1 MDRFCFQHLVPRLVK
16 TALIPSSRP
25 ALRTWLGSWMWI
37 GFASSAAAR
46 AQTLSQDLGH
56 SWIGVLIVLLLLL
69 QTLLII
75 GLQRSRLN
83 NKRARH
89 SLRLAQIQLEE
100 RIDERTQSLHK
111 INNLLVDEVARHEAT
126 GFLLRETKEYLQSM
140 INSMPSIIIGVDA
153 RGQITHW
160 NAAAENSF
168 EIFSTDALNQ
178 NITNVLPRFPINT
191 QKIQKIIRD
200 GEPRSLEHVETNNDG
215 ANQYF
220 EITIYPLISIAKPG
234 AVIRVDDVTLR
245 LTIENM
251 MIQNEKMYSLG
262 EVAAGIAHEIN
273 NPIGAILQNL
283 QNINRRLDAGF
294 FANQQLAETL
304 HLDLNQLEQYLQQ
317 REIYQ
322 LLDSMRDAGERC
334 AGIVT
339 NMLAFTRSG
348 ARGNTWVDIN
358 KLIEQTLSLNRNL
371 YNTRNEINLPQ
382 VHCELATGLPA
393 IRGSGPELQQVLL
406 NLLRNATQALSK
418 APAPPSPS
426 IWIKTYTQQANLV
439 IEIQD
444 NGPGMT
450 DNIRRHIFEPF
461 FTTKSV
467 GSGTGLGLSIA
478 YFIVTERHQGN
489 IEVKSSPGTG
499 TTFSIRL
506 PLTNASERLE
516 L

>member
-1 MDRFCFQHLVPRLVK
+1 METLQTPPLRPSPQVR
-16 TALIPSSRP
+16 TQSALAMLCSPIWLLTIAPCQAQLAQEQIPP
-25 ALRTWLGSWMWI
+25 PEI
-37 GFASSAAAR
+37 N
-46 AQTLSQDLGH
+46 H
-56 SWIGVLIVLLLLL
+56 SWIGIAIIFLLVL
-69 QTLLII
+69 QSLLII

-83 NKRARH
+83 NKRARL
-89 SLRLAQIQLEE
+89 SLRQEQIQLEE
-100 RIDERTQSLHK
+100 RINERTQSLHK

-126 GFLLRETKEYLQSM
+126 GFLLRETKEYLQSI

-160 NAAAENSF
+160 NAAAENNF

-178 NITNVLPRFPINT
+178 NITQVLPRFPIST
-191 QKIQKIIRD
+191 PKIQQIIRD
-200 GEPRSLEHVETNNDG
+200 GEPRSLEHMETNSEG

-220 EITIYPLISIAKPG
+220 DITIYPLISIAKPG
-234 AVIRVDDVTLR
+234 AVIRIDDVTLR

-283 QNINRRLDAGF
+283 QNVNRRLDANF
-294 FANQQLAETL
+294 PANQQLATTL
-304 HLDLNQLEQYLQQ
+304 QLDLHKLEQYLQQ

-322 LLDSMRDAGERC
+322 LLDSIRDAGERS
-334 AGIVT
+334 ASIVT

-348 ARGNTWVDIN
+348 ARGNAWVDIN
-358 KLIEQTLSLNRNL
+358 KLIAQTLELNSNL
-371 YNTRNEINLPQ
+371 YDAANEGKLPNINL
-382 VHCELATGLPA
+382 ELTPELPP
-393 IRGSGPELQQVLL
+393 IRGSASELQQVLL
-406 NLLRNATQALSK
+406 NLLRNATQALAKK
-418 APAPPSPS
+418 ADQTSPQILLKTYLQPPS
-426 IWIKTYTQQANLV
+426 LV

-478 YFIVTERHQGN
+478 YFIVTERHQGS
-489 IEVKSSPGTG
+489 IDVKSAAGLGS
-499 TTFSIRL
+499 TFSIRL
-506 PLTNASERLE
+506 PLANLSEKPGL
-516 L
+516 